1 MTKYIKYLLT
11 SNIYFLA
18 LKIMNSITALLDK
31 IPALLDKIRG
41 RNKWTNQLVGDL
53 IHALNSREEE
63 KQKKESEKLKKE
75 KDRVEN
81 IIECKNR
88 IATFVRKLLE
98 KYDLIESICEVAEI
112 NNLDPIKFKI
122 NNELFAM
129 KIGINPFVI
138 IFTKNSW
145 DDFLEIPFYKNIWAY
160 GSSKTFNS
168 ETIKHPYEKTYQNII
183 FFWEEVLKLWNDK
196 VIYLIED
203 SFRKQLTEKIKQIK
217 IK

>member
-1 MTKYIKYLLT
+1 
-11 SNIYFLA
+11 
-18 LKIMNSITALLDK
+18 
-31 IPALLDKIRG
+31 
-41 RNKWTNQLVGDL
+41 
-53 IHALNSREEE
+53 LNSREEE

-138 IFTKNSW
+138 IFTKNS
-145 DDFLEIPFYKNIWAY
+145 
-160 GSSKTFNS
+160 
-168 ETIKHPYEKTYQNII
+168 
-183 FFWEEVLKLWNDK
+183 
-196 VIYLIED
+196 
-203 SFRKQLTEKIKQIK
+203 
-217 IK
+217 